1 MFFFLSV
8 DSTSVR
14 LDGWNYLSWNTISL
28 TIEYFI
34 IQVQCTEKAS
44 WFPAVITYGEKN
56 ISSIGNFP
64 LVCHKMSSIM
74 KTTANAIKTTS
85 TEYQFYCRRRPFY
98 FVRWL
103 VCSFWSVFF
112 LSFFF
117 LQNYSVP
124 FSVIANFLI
133 WKWIAALPQFSII
146 SISLLLLY
154 DRKYSER
161 QKVGWEWNF
170 NDGTTNDLVT
180 IALFY
185 HRWWFKWILTILQN

>member
-1 MFFFLSV
+1 MIACARLVWPVWRFPFSLTAFFLFIFFLCVFFFLSV

-85 TEYQFYCRRRPFY
+85 TEYQLYCRRRSFY
-98 FVRWL
+98 YVRWFVR
-103 VCSFWSVFF
+103 SFWSVFF
-112 LSFFF
+112 PLFSTKLFG
-117 LQNYSVP
+117 SV
-124 FSVIANFLI
+124 LC
-133 WKWIAALPQFSII
+133 
-146 SISLLLLY
+146 
-154 DRKYSER
+154 
-161 QKVGWEWNF
+161 
-170 NDGTTNDLVT
+170 
-180 IALFY
+180 
-185 HRWWFKWILTILQN
+185 HC